1 MRTLEEKAA
10 LLRRIGARAGER
22 QAVSYNEEAGGY
34 EKHVETI
41 RELLVQNQ
49 RVQMREEGKGR
60 SLSGRRLRL
69 GVRRLSLWC
78 RLGWSRY
85 PGCRLVGLGVR
96 ACRECLRLQP
106 D

>member
-49 RVQMREEGKGR
+49 RVQMRE
-60 SLSGRRLRL
+60 
-69 GVRRLSLWC
+69 
-78 RLGWSRY
+78 
-85 PGCRLVGLGVR
+85 
-96 ACRECLRLQP
+96 
-106 D
+106 